1 MMAFGKTTDA
11 ARRAG
16 HEKEAC
22 VSSVADKIQ
31 EFLNE
36 LAIDAV
42 EERVVEYVIR
52 EVQNGRKL
60 TEALADPYV
69 KNRLSDERLSRV
81 LETPEVV
88 SALEEQIAQSFKTRD
103 FGFLS

>member
-1 MMAFGKTTDA
+1 M
-11 ARRAG
+11 
-16 HEKEAC
+16 
-22 VSSVADKIQ
+22 SSVAEKIQ

-52 EVQNGRKL
+52 EVHNGRRL
-60 TEALADPYV
+60 TDALADPYV
-69 KNRLSDERLSRV
+69 KNRLSEERLAKV

-88 SALEEQIAQSFKTRD
+88 SALEEQIAQSFKTKD